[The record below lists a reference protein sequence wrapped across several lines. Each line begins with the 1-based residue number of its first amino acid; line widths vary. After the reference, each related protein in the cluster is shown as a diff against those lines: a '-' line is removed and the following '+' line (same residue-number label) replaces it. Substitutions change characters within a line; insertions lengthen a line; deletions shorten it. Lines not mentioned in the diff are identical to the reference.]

1 MIIRNW
7 SKLSCTLA
15 CFLALSW
22 WCERNLLFKWSFKWI
37 LQSYVKLQL
46 RVKTGVHCFLFCF
59 VLFVTLIT
67 FKSYAYWSC
76 FTAHLTETLT
86 DHLVS
91 FLKPELDDS
100 QQTNNSS
107 LDSDNDF
114 RKVSPYHR
122 QQYFSILTRRILE
135 HDQICISDQNYT
147 IMHYFLYF
155 MLRFQCTL
163 SWIPIY
169 LPFII
174 PWEGFLDC
182 FVSLRFIKFVS
193 PCFFVPWLFKYLIF
207 LQSSAKLLF
216 LNRFK
221 GVWGG

>member
-15 CFLALSW
+15 CFLSLSW

-46 RVKTGVHCFLFCF
+46 GVKTGVHCFLFCF

-107 LDSDNDF
+107 LDSGDDF

-122 QQYFSILTRRILE
+122 QQYFSILL
-135 HDQICISDQNYT
+135 
-147 IMHYFLYF
+147 
-155 MLRFQCTL
+155 LR
-163 SWIPIY
+163 
-169 LPFII
+169 
-174 PWEGFLDC
+174 EG
-182 FVSLRFIKFVS
+182 S
-193 PCFFVPWLFKYLIF
+193 
-207 LQSSAKLLF
+207 
-216 LNRFK
+216 
-221 GVWGG
+221 